1 MQKMGLEILEVEESE
16 KFVVAKKKDFRKFQ
30 RDQQGFTEHAL
41 AILYYKCQAVMMKI
55 VVEPFEESLMF
66 PLFKS
71 EN

>member
-1 MQKMGLEILEVEESE
+1 MEMLKEEHY
-16 KFVVAKKKDFRKFQ
+16 
-30 RDQQGFTEHAL
+30 QGFTEHAL